1 MTEPVL
7 TDDEKNALLDGVS
20 SGAIEV
26 HSGDGQK
33 YADVQPFEVG
43 PHARIRKN
51 SYPRL
56 QVLNQQLAN
65 RVANYCGSALNCEVT
80 ITPDPVSIRSYGDHC
95 GRFPDLSAVTVFEA
109 APLEGPGLIVLEASA
124 INELVEAFFGG
135 TGNDSATKS
144 SDTFSAGEL
153 AVCRLFSNAILSMI
167 QEVWEPIVAITADR
181 KSTEIGTDLVEGIG
195 DSDTV
200 IGSRFEMNFGETNTA
215 FSLLLPL
222 TMIGP
227 LVPVFD
233 GQKRERDA
241 AEDARWEK
249 AIRQSLPDAVV
260 QLDAVVGKAQLPLG
274 SIAGLQPG
282 DVIKIEDPRNAIVL
296 AGNVQVLQGRFGV
309 IAGRN
314 AIETTGWIDTQTTI
328 D

>member
-33 YADVQPFEVG
+33 YADVKPFEVG

-56 QVLNQQLAN
+56 QVLNQQLAT
-65 RVANYCGSALNCEVT
+65 RVINYCGSVLNCEVT
-80 ITPDPVSIRSYGDHC
+80 IVPDPVSIRSYGDHC

-135 TGNDSATKS
+135 AGNDSATKS

-167 QEVWEPIVAITADR
+167 QEVWEPIIEITADR

-200 IGSRFEMNFGETNTA
+200 IGSRFEMKFGETSAA
-215 FSLLLPL
+215 FWLLLPL
-222 TMIGP
+222 AMIGP

-249 AIRQSLPDAVV
+249 AIKKSLPDAVV
-260 QLDAVVGKAQLPLG
+260 QLDAVVAKAQLPLG
-274 SIAGLQPG
+274 AIAGLQPG
-282 DVIKIEDPRNAIVL
+282 DIIKIEDPRNAVVF
-296 AGNVQVLQGRFGV
+296 AGHVEVLQGRFGV
-309 IAGRN
+309 LAGRN
-314 AIETTGWIDTQTTI
+314 AVEATGWIDTQTTI